1 MQFFCIGSLEMM
13 ANALAIVWTA
23 RALQTGGFNE
33 AKQTKNVISVHTV
46 HARTSP
52 VHARMVRL
60 VRTHLAQQ
68 NRSDNTLPRAE
79 PSKSQARVHK
89 KFGVIPL
96 IFNEMR
102 ELHFLH
108 GLARDVDVWSP
119 CMPVAPDEKRLVFL
133 TVTPQKCSFF
143 ASARWK

>member
-1 MQFFCIGSLEMM
+1 MHEKASCMPEWYGWSELIWL
-13 ANALAIVWTA
+13 NKTA
-23 RALQTGGFNE
+23 RIT
-33 AKQTKNVISVHTV
+33 
-46 HARTSP
+46 
-52 VHARMVRL
+52 L
-60 VRTHLAQQ
+60 V
-68 NRSDNTLPRAE
+68 LPRAE
-79 PSKSQARVHK
+79 PSKSQARVHQ

-108 GLARDVDVWSP
+108 GFARDVDVWSP

-143 ASARWK
+143 LHRLVGNDG

>member
-68 NRSDNTLPRAE
+68 NRSDNTHTTARRAQQVSGKN
-79 PSKSQARVHK
+79 PPKIWRHSVHFQRRTTICKFARSVEAVRQCTARFIISRLLCALQK
-89 KFGVIPL
+89 
-96 IFNEMR
+96 R
-102 ELHFLH
+102 TDFLF
-108 GLARDVDVWSP
+108 
-119 CMPVAPDEKRLVFL
+119 VFFL
-133 TVTPQKCSFF
+133 KLLL
-143 ASARWK
+143 